1 MDSILNLCL
10 SGIISFTVAIIT
22 VKIEIASERK
32 GRLPKLI
39 LSQSE
44 IGFDPF
50 VKKIAQNAA
59 ELNGYFNF
67 QRKLDDEFYRFLQ
80 INGVGVEIK
89 QQHFLE
95 CVMNSLREKTYIS
108 GVSSTDKLVKNFS
121 NNPEFLRLVKTYQ
134 AYYERSLWEI
144 TIENV
149 GESVANHMRID
160 FFKENN
166 SGGANIPIRK
176 NLHPGEKQE
185 VALIYLDT
193 SKKIDMYKSRQNGV
207 SYLLGPS
214 KKWMTFYL
222 VEKPR
227 YNHIDERLFCIR
239 YTDLY
244 GKKHQIYCCSKPKK
258 KKDFFGLD

>member
-10 SGIISFTVAIIT
+10 SGIISFIVAIIT
-22 VKIEIASERK
+22 VKIEIASERNS
-32 GRLPKLI
+32 RLPKLI
-39 LSQSE
+39 LAQSE
-44 IGFDPF
+44 IGFNPSL
-50 VKKIAQNAA
+50 KKKSQDAA
-59 ELNGYFNF
+59 ELDGYFRF

-80 INGVGVEIK
+80 INGVEIEVK

-95 CVMNSLREKTYIS
+95 SVMNSLREKTYIS
-108 GVSSTDKLVKNFS
+108 GDSGTNKLVKNFI
-121 NNPEFLRLVKTYQ
+121 NNPEFLRLVKIFQ

-193 SKKIDMYKSRQNGV
+193 SKKIGMYKSRQNGV
-207 SYLLGPS
+207 SYSLGPS

-227 YNHIDERLFCIR
+227 YNHIDERLFCIS